1 MSLSCR
7 DVGER
12 LLLYRDGSL
21 SADESEW
28 LRQHLHLCPNCIA
41 LLDNYEEVVT
51 VLERLKP
58 VQLPLGALDRIRQ
71 RLEEGGPTA
80 CCGE

>member
-1 MSLSCR
+1 MIPSCR

-21 SADESEW
+21 SAEESEW
-28 LRQHLHLCPNCIA
+28 LREHLHMCPNCIA

-58 VQLPLGALDRIRQ
+58 VRMPEGALDRIRK
-71 RLEEGGPTA
+71 RLEEGGPTT
-80 CCGE
+80 CC

>member
-1 MSLSCR
+1 
-7 DVGER
+7 VGER

-21 SADESEW
+21 SAAESEW
-28 LRQHLHLCPNCIA
+28 LRLHLHECPNCIA

-58 VQLPLGALDRIRQ
+58 VNMPAGAMERLRK
-71 RLEEGGPTA
+71 RLEEGGPSA
-80 CCGE
+80 CC